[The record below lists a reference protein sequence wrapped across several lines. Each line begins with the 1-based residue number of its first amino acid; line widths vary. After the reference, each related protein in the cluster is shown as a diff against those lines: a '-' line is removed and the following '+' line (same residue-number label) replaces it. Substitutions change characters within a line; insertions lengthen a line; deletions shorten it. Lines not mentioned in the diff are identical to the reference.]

1 MSSIVLI
8 DTWVFLNVLNIA
20 GYTQHRN
27 SILDQFAQHII
38 QNDWLFLPTA
48 TIWETGNHI
57 AKIRDGNVR
66 RQCAQW
72 FIQEVGKALVGEKPY
87 TVTEFPD
94 RDEFQLWLA
103 TFPDTV
109 IRTSAK
115 RGNGEGTS
123 LSDHSIIKEWEKLC
137 KRHRMSRV
145 LIWSLDADL
154 IAYDRHP

>member
-8 DTWVFLNVLNIA
+8 DTSVFLNVLNIS
-20 GYTQHRN
+20 GYAQHRH
-27 SILDQFAQHII
+27 SVLDQFAQHIK

-66 RQCAQW
+66 RQYAQL
-72 FIQEVGKALVGEKPY
+72 FIQEVSKALIGEKPY
-87 TVTEFPD
+87 TVTEFPS
-94 RDEFQLWLA
+94 REEFQSWLA
-103 TFPDTV
+103 TFPDT
-109 IRTSAK
+109 IICTSAK

-137 KRHRMSRV
+137 KRHPMSRV

-154 IAYDRHP
+154 TAYDHHP